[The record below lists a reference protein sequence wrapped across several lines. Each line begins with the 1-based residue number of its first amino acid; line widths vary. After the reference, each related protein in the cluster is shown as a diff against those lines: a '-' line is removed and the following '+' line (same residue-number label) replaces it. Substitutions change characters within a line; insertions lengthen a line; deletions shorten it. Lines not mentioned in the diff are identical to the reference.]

1 MFGFNDKLT
10 LTACNARD
18 IEGNILNYYA
28 TFPLKSAAFE
38 VPSDMV
44 SISIIEGTQD
54 RIDVLKMDEFKIYIG
69 KQASFEDLIAKF
81 GDCRFD
87 VRMEIDDIA
96 LRDLCYYISD
106 DNLPHVFGSLNEGD
120 IVVDN
125 ITEFKETILDIS
137 YEFKE
142 IKDHTKN
149 IKNYKKRYRR

>member
-54 RIDVLKMDEFKIYIG
+54 RIDVLKI
-69 KQASFEDLIAKF
+69 
-81 GDCRFD
+81 
-87 VRMEIDDIA
+87 V
-96 LRDLCYYISD
+96 
-106 DNLPHVFGSLNEGD
+106 
-120 IVVDN
+120 IVV
-125 ITEFKETILDIS
+125 E
-137 YEFKE
+137 
-142 IKDHTKN
+142 
-149 IKNYKKRYRR
+149 